1 METFVD
7 NISTE
12 QLAELED
19 VKLTTHVDKVR
30 NLMKRYNT
38 DINDDPIMVINND
51 RGIRIMMSE
60 IILEIKQL
68 QNDLRIVTDNIY
80 IISTH
85 SSQLSTGV
93 KPHIYKDCINASD
106 IFKKMSSEF
115 EDLHMKSEQINLIS
129 ENIEKQL
136 TRLRRLYES
145 VIKNTYDYV

>member
-1 METFVD
+1 
-7 NISTE
+7 
-12 QLAELED
+12 
-19 VKLTTHVDKVR
+19 
-30 NLMKRYNT
+30 
-38 DINDDPIMVINND
+38 MVINND